1 MIICTIELK
10 SARGEKHDRP
20 LGVITIANDGTSDD
34 PKYGNYKYAISHAG
48 IYFGKRKEPFKKGKV
63 KGFKRTL
70 SPYRLVYRCLKDAG
84 EV

>member
-34 PKYGNYKYAISHAG
+34 PKYVN
-48 IYFGKRKEPFKKGKV
+48 
-63 KGFKRTL
+63 
-70 SPYRLVYRCLKDAG
+70 
-84 EV
+84 